1 MGLFKKNNTKD
12 NYFSAATI
20 VTQGTNCI
28 GGFIGDD
35 SIHIDGHIEG
45 DVKVNNVVIIGKTGS
60 VTGNIKAQQIISS
73 GTCKGNILCDS
84 LELMES
90 SITIS
95 QIKSNKILAK
105 GKVKGNIT
113 CSGLFLSEHALV
125 EANVQ
130 AKNVVAGGTMMG
142 VVICKQ
148 LKIPPTGCI
157 KGKMFADRILNQG
170 GHVEGFIGKYSELVK
185 SNPQLAQYESIF
197 NSKTE
202 HLLLENKDY
211 HVNVKEEIQNR
222 IKPSNKAHDDFID
235 ADFYIDQETELYE
248 VA

>member
-1 MGLFKKNNTKD
+1 MALFKKSNAKKD
-12 NYFSAATI
+12 YFSAATI
-20 VTQGTNCI
+20 ITKGTNCL

-73 GTCKGNILCDS
+73 GTCKGHILCDS

-90 SITIS
+90 SKTTGE
-95 QIKSNKILAK
+95 IKSNKILTK
-105 GKVKGNIT
+105 GEIKGTIT
-113 CSGLFLSEHALV
+113 CSGLFLSANALV
-125 EANVQ
+125 DANVQ
-130 AKNVVAGGTMMG
+130 AKNVVAGGTMIG

-170 GHVEGFIGKYSELVK
+170 GHVEGFIGKYSELVQK
-185 SNPQLAQYESIF
+185 NPQLAQYANIF
-197 NSKTE
+197 NSRTE

-211 HVNVKEEIQNR
+211 HVNVQEEIKRHTSSSTNT
-222 IKPSNKAHDDFID
+222 NEDFID
-235 ADFYIDQETELYE
+235 ADFSIDEKTDLY
-248 VA
+248 AIA